1 MEDGDLALQIE
12 PSADGALLGAHALAE
27 AFAETNRLL
36 ALSYTA
42 QAKRHE
48 MKIVV
53 IGGTGLI
60 GSKLVEKLRQDGHD
74 PLAAALET
82 GVNLLSREGLAEAL
96 EGAQVVV
103 DVANAPAW
111 DDAAVLDF
119 FETSSRNLLAAETGA
134 GVGHH
139 VALSVVGA
147 DRLAAESGYMRAK
160 IAQEE
165 LVKAGPIPYTIV
177 RATQFFEFIGR
188 IAESGADG
196 DTIRLSPAL
205 VQPEAADDV
214 VGTLADVAVGSPLN
228 DTVELAGPE
237 AFRLDELA
245 RRVLEASD
253 DRRQVTSDVHA
264 RYFGAELNDRS
275 LTPGDDARIAPTR
288 FDDWL
293 SQSTN

>member
-1 MEDGDLALQIE
+1 
-12 PSADGALLGAHALAE
+12 
-27 AFAETNRLL
+27 
-36 ALSYTA
+36 
-42 QAKRHE
+42 

-60 GSKLVEKLRQDGHD
+60 GSKFVEKLRNDGQEA
-74 PLAAALET
+74 LAAAPNT
-82 GVNLLSREGLAEAL
+82 GVNSLTGEGLAEAL

-111 DDAAVLDF
+111 SDAEVLDF
-119 FETSSRNLLAAETGA
+119 FQTSTGNLLAAEAAA

-147 DRLAAESGYMRAK
+147 ERLTESGYMRAK
-160 IAQEE
+160 VAQED
-165 LVKAGPIPYTIV
+165 LVRAGPIPYTIV

-188 IAESGADG
+188 IADSGADG

-205 VQPEAADDV
+205 VQPEAAADV
-214 VGTLADVAVGSPLN
+214 SSTLADVAVGAPLN

-245 RRVLEASD
+245 QRFLKANGDS
-253 DRRQVTSDVHA
+253 RQVTADVHA
-264 RYFGAELNDRS
+264 RYFGAELDDNS
-275 LTPGDDARIAPTR
+275 LTPGDGARIAPTH
-288 FDDWL
+288 FEDWL
-293 SQSTN
+293 SRSAK

>member
-1 MEDGDLALQIE
+1 
-12 PSADGALLGAHALAE
+12 
-27 AFAETNRLL
+27 
-36 ALSYTA
+36 
-42 QAKRHE
+42 

-60 GSKLVEKLRQDGHD
+60 GSKLVDKLRKYGHE
-74 PLAAALET
+74 PLAASPDT
-82 GVNLLSREGLAEAL
+82 GVNALTGEGLAEVL

-111 DDAAVLDF
+111 EDAAVLDF
-119 FETSSRNLLAAETGA
+119 FQTSSRNLLDAETAA

-139 VALSVVGA
+139 VTLSVVGA

-160 IAQEE
+160 MAQEE

-188 IAESGADG
+188 IADSSTDG
-196 DTIRLSPAL
+196 DTVRLPPAL
-205 VQPEAADDV
+205 IQPESADDV
-214 VGTLADVAVGSPLN
+214 ASTLADVAVGAPLN

-245 RRVLEASD
+245 RRVLKARD
-253 DRRQVTSDVHA
+253 DRRQVTADVHA
-264 RYFGAELNDRS
+264 RYFGAELDDRS
-275 LTPGDDARIAPTR
+275 LTPGDDARIASTR
-288 FDDWL
+288 FEDWL
-293 SQSTN
+293 SAN

>member
-36 ALSYTA
+36 TLSYTA

>member
-1 MEDGDLALQIE
+1 
-12 PSADGALLGAHALAE
+12 
-27 AFAETNRLL
+27 
-36 ALSYTA
+36 
-42 QAKRHE
+42 

-60 GSKLVEKLRQDGHD
+60 GSKLVEKLGNDGQEA
-74 PLAAALET
+74 LAAAPNT
-82 GVNLLSREGLAEAL
+82 GVNTLTGEGLAEAL

-111 DDAAVLDF
+111 SDAEVLDF
-119 FETSSRNLLAAETGA
+119 FQTSTGNLLAAEAAA

-147 DRLAAESGYMRAK
+147 ERLTESGYMRAK
-160 IAQEE
+160 VAQED

-188 IAESGADG
+188 IADSGADG

-205 VQPEAADDV
+205 VQPEAAADV
-214 VGTLADVAVGSPLN
+214 SSTLADVAVGAPLN

-237 AFRLDELA
+237 AVRLDELA
-245 RRVLEASD
+245 QRFLKANGDS
-253 DRRQVTSDVHA
+253 RQVTADVHA
-264 RYFGAELNDRS
+264 RYFGAELDDNS
-275 LTPGDDARIAPTR
+275 LTPGDDARIAPTH
-288 FDDWL
+288 FEDWL
-293 SQSTN
+293 SQSAK